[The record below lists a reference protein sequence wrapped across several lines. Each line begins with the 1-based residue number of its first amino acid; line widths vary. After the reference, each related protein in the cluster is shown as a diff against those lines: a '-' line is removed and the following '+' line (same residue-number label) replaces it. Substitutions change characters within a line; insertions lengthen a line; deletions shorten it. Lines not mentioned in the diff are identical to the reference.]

1 MILSSLLERRDRASY
16 IADWLAGIGDYLT
29 TYTGENIS
37 QASALT
43 LSAVYRCVT
52 ILMDDV
58 GRLPTH
64 CFRIKGEDRE
74 IDRDHPTTRILSIAA
89 NEAMTP
95 IAYTQ
100 LMEMRRELWG
110 NAYAHVQTDYNGMVE
125 ELIPLPPEYVVPY
138 IDEDGALWYTV
149 NLPGMEPR
157 KLPNYDVVHVRG
169 FSTDG
174 ISGNSILGY
183 ARETIGVG
191 QAEQKFEGR
200 IYSQGMK
207 LGGVIE
213 TPSKLG
219 PDEKDVVRRE
229 FERMTSGLSNMH
241 RVAVLNVGEK
251 FTAMDMP
258 LKDAQ
263 FVESRQFNIAEIARF
278 WGMPLY
284 KLQEGKQ
291 AYSSNEQQALDYLA
305 NPLDAIL
312 VQYEQEY
319 RRKLLSPGEQKKRYF
334 RFNRAALLRTDV
346 TARGA
351 FLKTM
356 VEAGIY
362 TRNEAR
368 AYEELNAYRGND
380 NPADRLFVSKNYA
393 SIENIDKAV
402 GAAPAPAEGPARAQE
417 VV

>member
-1 MILSSLLERRDRASY
+1 MIIRDLLERRDRASY
-16 IADWLAGIGDYLT
+16 IADWLAGVGDYLT
-29 TYTGENIS
+29 TYTGEKVS

-43 LSAVYRCVT
+43 LSAVFRCVN

-58 GRLPTH
+58 GKLPMH
-64 CFRIKGEDRE
+64 VFKISGDDRT
-74 IDRDHPTTRILSIAA
+74 IDHDHSTARVFSIAA

-110 NAYAHVQTDYNGMVE
+110 NAYAAVETDFNGSVT
-125 ELIPLPPEYVVPY
+125 ELIPLPPEYVVPFV
-138 IDEDGALWYTV
+138 DENGALWYTV
-149 NLPGMEPR
+149 NLPGMESR
-157 KLPNYDVVHVRG
+157 KLSNYDVVHLRG

-174 ISGNSILGY
+174 ITGNSILGY
-183 ARETIGVG
+183 ARETIGVA
-191 QAEQKFEGR
+191 QAEQKFEGTL
-200 IYSQGMK
+200 YKAGMK
-207 LGGVIE
+207 LGGVLE
-213 TPSKLG
+213 TPTKLG

-241 RVAVLNVGEK
+241 RVAVLNLGEK
-251 FTAMDMP
+251 FTRIDMP

-263 FVESRQFNIAEIARF
+263 FVESRQFNITEIARF

-291 AYSSNEQQALDYLA
+291 AYNSNEQQALDYLG

-319 RRKLLSPGEQKKRYF
+319 RRKLLSASEQKKRYF
-334 RFNRAALLRTDV
+334 RFNRTALLRTDS

-356 VEAGIY
+356 VDTGIY

-368 AYEELNAYRGND
+368 AYEELNAYRTGD
-380 NPADRLFVSKNYA
+380 ENPANRLFVSKNFA
-393 SIENIDKAV
+393 SIENVDKTVGIPAV
-402 GAAPAPAEGPARAQE
+402 AVQ
-417 VV
+417 